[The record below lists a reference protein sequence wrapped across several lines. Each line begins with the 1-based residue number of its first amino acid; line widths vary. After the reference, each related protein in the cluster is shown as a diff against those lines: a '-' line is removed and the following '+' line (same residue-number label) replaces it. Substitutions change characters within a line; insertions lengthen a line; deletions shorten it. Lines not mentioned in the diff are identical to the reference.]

1 MPRSPATVPPDQR
14 ECFLHL
20 FVRAIEEFPPVREV
34 SRDTHAIC
42 TCRVTGVLE
51 QFPYP
56 ANPQN
61 RPIVLDP
68 VQVLENGLGRV
79 IYEDLVSRVS

>member
-1 MPRSPATVPPDQR
+1 M
-14 ECFLHL
+14 
-20 FVRAIEEFPPVREV
+20 REV

-51 QFPYP
+51 QFPDP

-79 IYEDLVSRVS
+79 IYEDLVPRVS